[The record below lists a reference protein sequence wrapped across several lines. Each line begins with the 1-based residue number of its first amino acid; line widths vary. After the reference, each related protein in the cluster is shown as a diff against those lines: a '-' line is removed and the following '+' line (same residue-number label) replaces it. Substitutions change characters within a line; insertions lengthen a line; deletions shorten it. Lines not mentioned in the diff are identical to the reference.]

1 METQLFIKNI
11 KRSRKELIT
20 LFLFLIFLTIV
31 SMFNINCSKLFQNQI
46 EDKHMTRGLIQEVK
60 SDSLKNYDFFIL
72 KDINNKEFVFVQGNS
87 NIIGFSPSHLR
98 EHMLFGLPV
107 TVEYYIYED
116 RYIVINL
123 YD

>member
-20 LFLFLIFLTIV
+20 LFLFLTMV

-46 EDKHMTRGLIQEVK
+46 EYKHMTRCLIQEVK

-72 KDINNKEFVFVQGNS
+72 KDIDNNEYVFQQGNS
-87 NIIGFSPSHLR
+87 NIIWFSPSHLR
-98 EHMLFGLPV
+98 EHMLLGLPV
-107 TVEYYIYED
+107 SVEYYIYD
-116 RYIVINL
+116 GSYIVINL

>member
-20 LFLFLIFLTIV
+20 LFLFLTMV

-46 EDKHMTRGLIQEVK
+46 DDKHMTRGLIQEIK

-72 KDINNKEFVFVQGNS
+72 KNTNNKEFVFEENS
-87 NIIGFSPSHLR
+87 SDKH
-98 EHMLFGLPV
+98 
-107 TVEYYIYED
+107 
-116 RYIVINL
+116 
-123 YD
+123 

>member
-46 EDKHMTRGLIQEVK
+46 DDKHMTRGLIQE
-60 SDSLKNYDFFIL
+60 NQI
-72 KDINNKEFVFVQGNS
+72 
-87 NIIGFSPSHLR
+87 H
-98 EHMLFGLPV
+98 
-107 TVEYYIYED
+107 
-116 RYIVINL
+116 
-123 YD
+123 

>member
-60 SDSLKNYDFFIL
+60 SDSLKNYDFFI
-72 KDINNKEFVFVQGNS
+72 KA
-87 NIIGFSPSHLR
+87 
-98 EHMLFGLPV
+98 
-107 TVEYYIYED
+107 
-116 RYIVINL
+116 
-123 YD
+123 